1 MPPENQPQDP
11 QSHPPSHSER
21 KMNPH
26 DRLLAAGKT
35 LFAENGYEATS
46 TSSIA
51 SGAGTSES
59 QLVRYFGS
67 KAGLLEA
74 IFNEGWGR
82 LNQNVGSK
90 VISASTGRE
99 AILVV
104 LQTMS
109 EAFHRDRELAKIFLF
124 EGRRIRGAEH
134 EVFISEGFV
143 RFHELLQKLI
153 LRGLAD
159 GSFKKK
165 LPEAVVVSALIGCA
179 EGMIRDRMVAEDSGK
194 FESYSTGDI
203 ASTVS
208 AMLEGL

>member
-1 MPPENQPQDP
+1 MPPDQKPHETETR
-11 QSHPPSHSER
+11 PPAKPER
-21 KMNPH
+21 KMSAH

-51 SGAGTSES
+51 SEAGTSES
-59 QLVRYFGS
+59 QLVRYFGG

-74 IFNEGWGR
+74 IFNAGWGR
-82 LNQNVGSK
+82 LNQSIGSK

-109 EAFHRDRELAKIFLF
+109 DAFHSDRELAKIFLF

-143 RFHELLQKLI
+143 RFRELLHKLI
-153 LRGLAD
+153 KRGLAD

-179 EGMIRDRMVAEDSGK
+179 EGMIRDRIVAEDSGRLED
-194 FESYSTGDI
+194 FSTGDI
-203 ASTVS
+203 AKTVS
-208 AMLEGL
+208 AILEGL

>member
-1 MPPENQPQDP
+1 MPPDKKPQAP
-11 QSHPPSHSER
+11 ESRPPAEAGR
-21 KMNPH
+21 KMSAH

-51 SGAGTSES
+51 SQAGTSES
-59 QLVRYFGS
+59 QLVRYFGG

-74 IFNEGWGR
+74 IFNGGWDR
-82 LNQNVGSK
+82 LNQNIGSR

-109 EAFHRDRELAKIFLF
+109 DAFHNDRELAKIFLF

-143 RFHELLQKLI
+143 RFRELLHKLI
-153 LRGLAD
+153 RRGLAD
-159 GSFKKK
+159 GSFKKQ
-165 LPEAVVVSALIGCA
+165 LPEAVVVSALIGCS
-179 EGMIRDRMVAEDSGK
+179 EGMIRDRMVAAESGK
-194 FESYSTGDI
+194 LEDFSTGDI
-203 ASTVS
+203 AKTVS
-208 AMLEGL
+208 AILEGL